1 MEFHLTD
8 AKRFLASAEKVLQAG
23 NEIKLSPKDE
33 GCFVRNLTTGRKI
46 PLVRK
51 NGVFVM
57 QVNFIVGGK
66 RIRGSIAL
74 DSGASEC
81 VMPAWLLEEIQTLA
95 PKRGV
100 SFVGANGDDL
110 GNYGRKVI
118 DFEPVDIFPRRP

>member
-8 AKRFLASAEKVLQAG
+8 AKRFLASAEKVVQAG
-23 NEIKLSPKDE
+23 NEIKMSAKDD
-33 GCFVRNLTTGRKI
+33 GCYVRNLTTGKRI

-57 QVNFIVGGK
+57 MVNFLVMGKKIKGTIV
-66 RIRGSIAL
+66 L

-81 VMPAWLLEEIQTLA
+81 VMPAHMFEQIETLRA
-95 PKRGV
+95 KKGV

-110 GNYGRKVI
+110 GNYGRRI
-118 DFEPVDIFPRRP
+118 LEFEPASDFPRRA